1 MCDEFTAAADE
12 EALERKGLTR
22 REFAAMSAA
31 AAVVACG
38 PATDANGKDVALK
51 EAMVEVAT
59 PDGKADAFFVHPAS
73 GTHPGIILWPDA
85 VGLRDVKKAM
95 ARRLA
100 ASGYAV
106 LVVNQY
112 YRTGRAPHDLN
123 FAMFRGPEGKA
134 KMGPLVAPLTP
145 EAVTR
150 DGAAYV
156 AWLDAQPVVDKKRGI
171 GTQGYCM
178 GGPFTVR
185 TAAAANQ
192 RVKAA
197 ASFHGG
203 GLVTDKPDS
212 PHRLLASTQA
222 SYLIAIARNDDE
234 KAPGEKDAFRTAA
247 TAAGRPAEI
256 EVYPADHGWCV
267 PDAPAYDQVQADR
280 AWERLLALYTK
291 L

>member
-1 MCDEFTAAADE
+1 
-12 EALERKGLTR
+12 
-22 REFAAMSAA
+22 
-31 AAVVACG
+31 
-38 PATDANGKDVALK
+38 
-51 EAMVEVAT
+51 
-59 PDGKADAFFVHPAS
+59 
-73 GTHPGIILWPDA
+73 
-85 VGLRDVKKAM
+85 VKKAM

-112 YRTGRAPHDLN
+112 YRTARAPHDLN

-145 EAVTR
+145 EGVAR
-150 DGAAYV
+150 DGAAYA
-156 AWLDAQPVVDKKRGI
+156 AWLDAQPVVDKRRGI

-185 TAAAANQ
+185 TAAASQ

-212 PHRLLASTQA
+212 PHGLLALTQA
-222 SYLIAIARNDDE
+222 SYLVAIARNDDE
-234 KAPGEKDAFRTAA
+234 KAPGDKEALRTAA

-267 PDAPAYDQVQADR
+267 PDSPAYDQAQADR
-280 AWERLLALYTK
+280 AWERLLVLYAK

>member
-1 MCDEFTAAADE
+1 MCDEFTAASNE
-12 EALERKGLTR
+12 EARERKGLTR
-22 REFAAMSAA
+22 REFAALSAA
-31 AAVVACG
+31 AAVAACAR
-38 PATDANGKDVALK
+38 PTDANGKDVAMK
-51 EAMVEVAT
+51 EAMVEVTT

-73 GTHPGIILWPDA
+73 GTHPGVIFWPDA
-85 VGLRDVKKAM
+85 IGLRDVKKAM

-112 YRTGRAPHDLN
+112 YRTAKAPHDLN
-123 FAMFRGPEGKA
+123 FAMFRAPGGREKL
-134 KMGPLVAPLTP
+134 GPLMALLTS
-145 EAVTR
+145 EAVAR
-150 DGAAYV
+150 DGAAYA
-156 AWLDAQPVVDKKRGI
+156 AWLDAQPVVDKARGI

-178 GGPFTVR
+178 GGPMTVR
-185 TAAAANQ
+185 TAAAASQ

-212 PHRLLASTQA
+212 PHHLLASTQA
-222 SYLIAIARNDDE
+222 SYLIAIARDDDAS
-234 KAPGEKDAFRTAA
+234 APGDKETLKTAA

-267 PDAPAYDQVQADR
+267 PDAPAFDQAEADR
-280 AWERLLALYTK
+280 AWERLLVLYGK